1 MSDSQQD
8 LLKKAWT
15 EGRTGT
21 LSALSEAKA
30 WALREVW
37 RSEGKG
43 QWGLMQFVAERLTKI
58 GGGHPQQPAVS
69 KFFAKVDNDPEWFPG
84 KSTQEQCGPAPALSG
99 QAKNAIAQAAMAM
112 KKRKIEPTF
121 PRIVAACPT
130 AIINPATGKPVDKKR
145 VCDVFRELCYDEDSD
160 HPWSHRARLLED
172 NDFLGNPE
180 NRVLVKYPHAAC
192 TAVIA
197 QR

>member
-1 MSDSQQD
+1 MQE
-8 LLKKAWT
+8 LLRQAWVQ
-15 EGRTGT
+15 GRTGY

-43 QWGLMQFVAERLTKI
+43 ERGLMTFVAQRVTKI
-58 GGGHPQQPAVS
+58 GGGNPQQPAIS
-69 KFFAKVDNDPEWFPG
+69 KFFAKVDNDPDWFPG
-84 KSTQEQCGPAPALSG
+84 KSNQEQHGPRTALSG

-130 AIINPATGKPVDKKR
+130 AIINPATGKSVDKKR
-145 VCDVFRELCYDEDSD
+145 VYDVR
-160 HPWSHRARLLED
+160 
-172 NDFLGNPE
+172 
-180 NRVLVKYPHAAC
+180 
-192 TAVIA
+192 
-197 QR
+197 